1 MSQKK
6 RYDSTRQWYAI
17 HTYSGYEEKVAESI
31 NQRVESVD
39 MADKIFGVMVPK
51 EKMIEIKNGKR
62 KVVEKKIFQGYVL
75 VDMKMTEDAWY
86 IVRNTPGVTGFL
98 GGSGKPA
105 PLSRDEYNKMMR
117 KTDKGSSAPKRA
129 VVDIEVGTS
138 IRVTNGPLAD
148 FDGKVSEV
156 MPEQG
161 KVKVT
166 LLIFGR
172 ETPVELGFEQIEVIA

>member
-1 MSQKK
+1 MSK
-6 RYDSTRQWYAI
+6 RWYVV
-17 HTYSGYEEKVAESI
+17 HTYSGYENRVKSDLEHRIETMGMQDRIFDIQIPTEHVTELKEGGKRDEKDV
-31 NQRVESVD
+31 
-39 MADKIFGVMVPK
+39 KIFP
-51 EKMIEIKNGKR
+51 
-62 KVVEKKIFQGYVL
+62 GYVL
-75 VDMKMTEDAWY
+75 VRMEMDDDAWTC
-86 IVRNTPGVTGFL
+86 VRNTPGVTGFL

-105 PLSRDEYNKMMR
+105 PLSRDEYNKMVR